1 MNKSKLKVNDIRRSI
16 RGCQFY
22 EDGKIRYFYFVTTE
36 LGIEYDNML
45 LIFKKIKRALNTFSV
60 HSKYN
65 MKFGRPITHTVY
77 GESLREDGE
86 CDGVLRI
93 VCFIPL
99 HMKNY
104 RLAIL
109 QEQKKILNILRS
121 KIECRKAS
129 ISAKSNTNK

>member
-1 MNKSKLKVNDIRRSI
+1 MERKKLKTNDIRRSI
-16 RGCQFY
+16 RGCQLY
-22 EDGKIRYFYFVTTE
+22 EHGKIQYYYFITTE

-45 LIFKKIKRALNTFSV
+45 LIFKIIKHALCTFSV
-60 HSKYN
+60 HSRYN
-65 MKFGRPITHTVY
+65 MEFGYPITHTIY
-77 GESLREDGE
+77 GGPLREDGE
-86 CDGVLRI
+86 CDGILRI
-93 VCFIPL
+93 TCHIPL

-129 ISAKSNTNK
+129 VSAKSGASK